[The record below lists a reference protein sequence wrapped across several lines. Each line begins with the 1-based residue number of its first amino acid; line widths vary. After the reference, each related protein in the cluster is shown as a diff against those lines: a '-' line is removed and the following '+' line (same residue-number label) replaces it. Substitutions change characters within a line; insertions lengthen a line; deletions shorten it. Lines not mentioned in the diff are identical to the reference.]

1 MSPNYL
7 LIMLAALSCRYL
19 KKTYTFFICCCREEQ
34 EEEEEDQEDHDSGI
48 LAVDSLSNSSDSG
61 IFHNQLHHPHL
72 LLPTICDTFPA
83 VAHGGINNDGDQPT
97 ATTAAATTS
106 EEEEGEGSS
115 SGSEGGGGGRRSA
128 GGGPASSSSASS
140 PRSRDSGTGSSVS
153 RRHSRASSLDRREMF
168 GKYIHEDN
176 KHANTIQPF
185 QACAD
190 RD

>member
-1 MSPNYL
+1 L
-7 LIMLAALSCRYL
+7 ERQRYFL
-19 KKTYTFFICCCREEQ
+19 TKKTSTLFTCCCREEQ
-34 EEEEEDQEDHDSGI
+34 EEEEDQEDHDSGI

-83 VAHGGINNDGDQPT
+83 VAHTAGGAVTNDSDHPT
-97 ATTAAATTS
+97 AKAAAVAATTS
-106 EEEEGEGSS
+106 EEEEGEDSS

-128 GGGPASSSSASS
+128 AGGPASSSASS

-176 KHANTIQPF
+176 KHGNTIQPF

>member
-1 MSPNYL
+1 
-7 LIMLAALSCRYL
+7 
-19 KKTYTFFICCCREEQ
+19 
-34 EEEEEDQEDHDSGI
+34 
-48 LAVDSLSNSSDSG
+48 VDSLSNSSDSG

-97 ATTAAATTS
+97 ATAATAAATTS
-106 EEEEGEGSS
+106 EEEEGEDSSS
-115 SGSEGGGGGRRSA
+115 SGSEGGGGRRSA
-128 GGGPASSSSASS
+128 AGGPASSSASS

-190 RD
+190 WD